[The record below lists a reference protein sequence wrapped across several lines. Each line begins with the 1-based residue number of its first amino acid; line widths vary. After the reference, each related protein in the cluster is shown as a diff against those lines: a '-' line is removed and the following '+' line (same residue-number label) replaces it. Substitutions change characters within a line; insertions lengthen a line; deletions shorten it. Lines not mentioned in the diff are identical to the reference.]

1 MSDQANGLSHEGAL
15 SELDRVWTML
25 REERTRC
32 SKLAFDRDETIAAL
46 QAEKDIAI
54 AQHTEAVE
62 AGLELLERIKELE
75 ALAFRSY
82 CAGYERGHNDTV
94 ESHYA
99 PPVEYPEEWAEILN
113 DLQVEPPIEQEG

>member
-1 MSDQANGLSHEGAL
+1 MSDHQ
-15 SELDRVWTML
+15 
-25 REERTRC
+25 
-32 SKLAFDRDETIAAL
+32 SKMQRL
-46 QAEKDIAI
+46 QYFLKSCDNCHGYIEDID
-54 AQHTEAVE
+54 AVMN
-62 AGLELLERIKELE
+62 RIKELE

-113 DLQVEPPIEQEG
+113 DLQVEPPIEQEEE